1 MAKKKATTDGTIP
14 AAADTPLESSVAP
27 VASDPVALTYV
38 GPRDAESP
46 RYGAL
51 VPGRVYQEADAAFAT
66 YLVETHP
73 DHWARA

>member
-1 MAKKKATTDGTIP
+1 MAKKSDPTTTAATG
-14 AAADTPLESSVAP
+14 
-27 VASDPVALTYV
+27 PVALKYV
-38 GPRDAESP
+38 GPADAESP

-51 VPGRVYQEADAAFAT
+51 EPGRVYQEADPALAT

>member
-1 MAKKKATTDGTIP
+1 MTKK
-14 AAADTPLESSVAP
+14 TPLQSDESADVAP
-27 VASDPVALTYV
+27 GPVALTYV
-38 GPRDAESP
+38 GPGGAESP

-51 VPGRVYQEADAAFAT
+51 EPGRVYHEADPAFAT

>member
-1 MAKKKATTDGTIP
+1 MAKKVHDDVA
-14 AAADTPLESSVAP
+14 VAP
-27 VASDPVALTYV
+27 SGPVDLKYV

-51 VPGRVYQEADAAFAT
+51 EPGRVYQEADPAFAA

-73 DHWARA
+73 EHWARA

>member
-1 MAKKKATTDGTIP
+1 MAKTNTSTNTTAD
-14 AAADTPLESSVAP
+14 AAAPEG
-27 VASDPVALTYV
+27 PVALTYV

-51 VPGRVYQEADAAFAT
+51 EPGRVYQEADPAFAA

-73 DHWARA
+73 DHWTRA